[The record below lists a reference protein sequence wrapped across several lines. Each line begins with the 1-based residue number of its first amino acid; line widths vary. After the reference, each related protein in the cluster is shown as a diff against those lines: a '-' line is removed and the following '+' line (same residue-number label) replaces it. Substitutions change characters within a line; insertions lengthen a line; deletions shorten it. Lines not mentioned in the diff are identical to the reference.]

1 MTDGPSLAQM
11 EALLGGMCDGAVFS
25 FHFAKNHPD
34 RVAALERIVEFSY
47 DSLVRNRHLNQ
58 EQSEDELSV
67 TIVEQLRFYKIEA
80 THDTQTGGH
89 CDIHVL
95 GKDHFLWIGEA
106 KIHKDYKWLEDGF
119 QQLSTRYA
127 TGGYGQDHGEIII
140 YCRNKVGQ
148 DVLNTWKE
156 RLKVCQPGIEIYDDL
171 AKTRLWFRSKH
182 NCENSGL
189 PFHIRHRLIPL
200 YFAPKK

>member
-1 MTDGPSLAQM
+1 MTAETSLSQID
-11 EALLGGMCDGAVFS
+11 ALSGIMCDGAVS
-25 FHFAKNHPD
+25 AYHLAKDHPT
-34 RVAALERIVEFSY
+34 RVDALERIVEFSY
-47 DSLVRNRHLNQ
+47 NSLVRNRHLNQ
-58 EQSEDELSV
+58 EQGEDELSV
-67 TIVEQLRFYKIEA
+67 QIVEQLRVLAIQA

-89 CDIHVL
+89 CDVHVE

-106 KIHKDYKWLEDGF
+106 KVHGGYQWLEDGF

-140 YCRNKVGQ
+140 YCRNRVGL

-156 RLKVCQPGIEIYDDL
+156 RLKAVQHGIEIYEDKTD
-171 AKTRLWFRSKH
+171 TRLWFRSRH
-182 NCENSGL
+182 QCENSGL